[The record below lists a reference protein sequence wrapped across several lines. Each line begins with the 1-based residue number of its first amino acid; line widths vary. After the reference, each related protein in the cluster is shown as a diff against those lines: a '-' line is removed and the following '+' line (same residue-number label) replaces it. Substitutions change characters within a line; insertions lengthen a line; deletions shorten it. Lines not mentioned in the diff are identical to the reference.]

1 MVQAALETA
10 FSKPSSNTVPQARER
25 LRAQEQ
31 PEQGTNSSCGWGW
44 SRTLWTWRP

>member
-25 LRAQEQ
+25 LRAQ
-31 PEQGTNSSCGWGW
+31 GAA
-44 SRTLWTWRP
+44 